1 MSADDIRIAR
11 QEAERARRRLAAT
24 SSELQQRLKP
34 GTLASHAWAGVKDK
48 SGDLAEDAV
57 GAVKARPIV
66 VSAALAAFT
75 LFLARSPIKAAVGRL
90 LDGDTDDEDR
100 NVEEN
105 ARPARAR
112 KEGASV

>member
-1 MSADDIRIAR
+1 MSADDIRLAR
-11 QEAERARRRLAAT
+11 RDSERARRRLAETAA
-24 SSELQQRLKP
+24 ELQQRLKP

-57 GAVKARPIV
+57 EAVKARPVV

-90 LDGDTDDEDR
+90 IDGVAEGQDTEKD
-100 NVEEN
+100 
-105 ARPARAR
+105 ARPRRAR

>member
-1 MSADDIRIAR
+1 MSADDIRLAR
-11 QEAERARRRLAAT
+11 QEAERARRRLASTAT
-24 SSELQQRLKP
+24 ELQQRLKP

-57 GAVKARPIV
+57 EAVKARPVI

-75 LFLARSPIKAAVGRL
+75 LFLARSPIRAAVGRL
-90 LDGDTDDEDR
+90 IDGDGEEKTI
-100 NVEEN
+100 EEN
-105 ARPARAR
+105 ARPKRAR